1 METSQKIHGAIIA
14 GGAGRR
20 MSIGDKPLLR
30 LGDRSL
36 IEHVIRLAAPQVDS
50 LVIVA
55 NQQAERFAHLG
66 LPVMADRLAAG
77 HGPLAG
83 IHRALMWLHDKPESG
98 GHLACFPADVPW
110 FPRDLVSHL
119 AQALRNARADVAW
132 CVSDGQVQPLFSLW
146 STRLLPEIGDA
157 LGRDINGPMPFF
169 HTLGRRAI
177 AVETA
182 RSQPADFLN
191 INTPGDLAAALQHV
205 EPAHQSG
212 QV

>member
-1 METSQKIHGAIIA
+1 MAQVPAVPACLFGCAHA
-14 GGAGRR
+14 
-20 MSIGDKPLLR
+20 KP
-30 LGDRSL
+30 
-36 IEHVIRLAAPQVDS
+36 
-50 LVIVA
+50 
-55 NQQAERFAHLG
+55 F
-66 LPVMADRLAAG
+66 
-77 HGPLAG
+77 
-83 IHRALMWLHDKPESG
+83 
-98 GHLACFPADVPW
+98 
-110 FPRDLVSHL
+110 
-119 AQALRNARADVAW
+119 
-132 CVSDGQVQPLFSLW
+132 W